1 MNEKVSKVVIH
12 LVVIVMIFILPEV
25 VASGSAPRHI
35 HFGWMPYAK
44 VAIFLVVFYLEYM
57 LMRPTVSRTARL
69 AGTLCL
75 VAGGWTALYLLML
88 YAHSLTSRP
97 HPQIPMMI
105 RDLAFLMLTAGLSVA
120 VSLTERLRNIE
131 EANRREELKQL
142 KSQLNPHF
150 LFNSLNTVYAL
161 TEVDPEEAKKAV
173 HSLSTLL
180 RYALY
185 EADSST
191 VKLKREVAFVED
203 YVGLMQARLG
213 NTANVSLTVEID
225 PAMEE
230 AEIAPMMFVTL
241 VENAFKHGG
250 SSVAGSYV
258 AIRITASASGDVEC
272 DVANSIAEEEKK
284 KSGGVGLENL
294 RRRLTLIYGK
304 RGRLEISHENSIFV
318 AQLRIKV

>member
-25 VASGSAPRHI
+25 VASGSVPRHI
-35 HFGWMPYAK
+35 HLGWMPYIK
-44 VAIFLVVFYLEYM
+44 VAIFLAVFYLEYM
-57 LMRPTVSRTARL
+57 LMRPVVSKTARL

-75 VAGGWTALYLLML
+75 LAGGWGALYVLMS
-88 YAHSLTSRP
+88 YVHRVAGWPPP
-97 HPQIPMMI
+97 HIPMMI

-120 VSLTERLRNIE
+120 VSLTERLRKVE
-131 EANRREELKQL
+131 EIHRREELKQL

-173 HSLSTLL
+173 HRLSTLL

-191 VKLKREVAFVED
+191 VKLKREVAFVAD

-213 NTANVSLTVEID
+213 STVNVSLTMDID
-225 PAMEE
+225 PVMEE
-230 AEIAPMMFVTL
+230 AQIAPMMFVTL

-250 SSVAGSYV
+250 GGTAGSYV

-272 DVANSIAEEEKK
+272 DVANSIAEEDNK
-284 KSGGVGLENL
+284 KSGGVGLDNL
-294 RRRLTLIYGK
+294 RRRLALIYGK

>member
-25 VASGSAPRHI
+25 VASGSAPRNLHL
-35 HFGWMPYAK
+35 GWMPYAK
-44 VAIFLVVFYLEYM
+44 VAVFVAVFYLEYM
-57 LMRPTVSRTARL
+57 LMRPAVSKGARL
-69 AGTLCL
+69 AGTFCL
-75 VAGGWTALYLLML
+75 VAVGWGVLYVLMSYADSVTA
-88 YAHSLTSRP
+88 RP
-97 HPQIPMMI
+97 HPHTPIMI
-105 RDLAFLMLTAGLSVA
+105 RDLAMLMLIVGLSVA
-120 VSLTERLRNIE
+120 VSLSERLRNIE
-131 EANRREELKQL
+131 ETHRREELKQL

-185 EADSST
+185 EADSPT
-191 VKLKREVAFVED
+191 VKLRREVAFVED
-203 YVGLMQARLG
+203 YVGLMQTRLG
-213 NTANVSLTVEID
+213 STVNVSLTVEID
-225 PAMEE
+225 PVMDE

-250 SSVAGSYV
+250 QGEAGSYV

-272 DVANSIAEEEKK
+272 DVANSIAVDDRKS
-284 KSGGVGLENL
+284 SGGVGLENL
-294 RRRLTLIYGK
+294 RRRLSLIYGK
-304 RGRLEISHENSIFV
+304 MGRLEISHENSIFV